1 MVKFLDKANMAC
13 RNNNK
18 TICERAEEKPAKGGN
33 IEQLKL
39 IVGSNQESLAEEASY
54 FNYEGDQAEE
64 LLAILLI

>member
-18 TICERAEEKPAKGGN
+18 TICERAEENPAKGGN

-39 IVGSNQESLAEEASY
+39 IVGSNQE
-54 FNYEGDQAEE
+54 
-64 LLAILLI
+64 